1 MITKR
6 KIKTLKKGGLRFFTR
21 SAYRLSDEEQYEI
34 NRYCTNIFEILKLSY
49 IDTNTDIIN
58 KEKFLELIKKKFNKK
73 FLLYMRNLF
82 NTKEYKRYIDLKTKD
97 IEKLQK
103 SNEIDELKLEAE
115 FEELKAAIKKR
126 EELEELEE
134 LEENEDE
141 INLDNINLDE
151 LEHEAEIELER
162 EAEIELEREAELKEL
177 KELKYSLF
185 EFVIYMLYKYGYV
198 VHPQIKKLS
207 DEEFDE
213 LIAKKLLDKE
223 FEESIAKKRDS
234 ESKNAP
240 IIPQRSYQAEG
251 LSGENVQT
259 YFYTDKLDINHRGGG
274 MWWKKTIDKEI
285 QNLFEC
291 LKYTNIITSY
301 DTPNIRIF
309 KREFEE
315 YNRGK
320 KYPMSFFDDYKELK
334 TIQDPIQKI
343 FYARSLLP
351 PEFSIHVQ
359 IEPITLYEQRI
370 GYRHYKKYTRKVPN
384 SIHRS
389 KINDYR

>member
-1 MITKR
+1 
-6 KIKTLKKGGLRFFTR
+6 
-21 SAYRLSDEEQYEI
+21 
-34 NRYCTNIFEILKLSY
+34 
-49 IDTNTDIIN
+49 
-58 KEKFLELIKKKFNKK
+58 
-73 FLLYMRNLF
+73 
-82 NTKEYKRYIDLKTKD
+82 
-97 IEKLQK
+97 
-103 SNEIDELKLEAE
+103 
-115 FEELKAAIKKR
+115 
-126 EELEELEE
+126 
-134 LEENEDE
+134 
-141 INLDNINLDE
+141 
-151 LEHEAEIELER
+151 
-162 EAEIELEREAELKEL
+162 
-177 KELKYSLF
+177 
-185 EFVIYMLYKYGYV
+185 MLYKYGYV
-198 VHPQIKKLS
+198 VHPQIKKSS

-223 FEESIAKKRDS
+223 FEELIAKKRYS
-234 ESKNAP
+234 ESEYAP

-259 YFYTDKLDINHRGGG
+259 YFYTKNLNIYDRGGG

-291 LKYTNIITSY
+291 LKYPNIITSY

-315 YNRGK
+315 YNREFEEYNREK
-320 KYPMSFFDDYKELK
+320 TNPMSFFNDYKKLK
-334 TIQDPIQKI
+334 TIQDPIEKI

>member
-73 FLLYMRNLF
+73 FLHYMRKLF
-82 NTKEYKRYIDLKTKD
+82 NTKEYTRYIELKTKD

-103 SNEIDELKLEAE
+103 SNEIDELELEA
-115 FEELKAAIKKR
+115 
-126 EELEELEE
+126 ELEE
-134 LEENEDE
+134 LEENEAENGDE
-141 INLDNINLDE
+141 IDDINLD
-151 LEHEAEIELER
+151 ELER
-162 EAEIELEREAELKEL
+162 EAEIELESEIELKQ
-177 KELKYSLF
+177 LKYSLF
-185 EFVIYMLYKYGYV
+185 ESVIYMLYKHGYV

-291 LKYTNIITSY
+291 LKYPNIITSY

>member
-6 KIKTLKKGGLRFFTR
+6 KIKRKTLKKGGLRFFTR
-21 SAYRLSDEEQYEI
+21 SSYRLSDEEQDEI
-34 NRYCTNIFEILKLSY
+34 NSYCTNIFEILKLSY
-49 IDTNTDIIN
+49 IDTDTDIIN

-82 NTKEYKRYIDLKTKD
+82 NTKEYKRYIDLKTID

-103 SNEIDELKLEAE
+103 SNEIDELD
-115 FEELKAAIKKR
+115 
-126 EELEELEE
+126 
-134 LEENEDE
+134 NEDV
-141 INLDNINLDE
+141 INLED
-151 LEHEAEIELER
+151 LER
-162 EAEIELEREAELKEL
+162 EAAIELESEIELKQLKH
-177 KELKYSLF
+177 SLF
-185 EFVIYMLYKYGYV
+185 ESVIYMLYKYGYV
-198 VHPQIKKLS
+198 VHPQIKKSS

-213 LIAKKLLDKE
+213 LFAKKLLDEE
-223 FEESIAKKRDS
+223 FEELIAKKRDS
-234 ESKNAP
+234 ESDAP

-259 YFYTDKLDINHRGGG
+259 YFYTDKLDVNHRGGG

-291 LKYTNIITSY
+291 LKYPNIITSY

-309 KREFEE
+309 KQEFEE
-315 YNRGK
+315 YNREK
-320 KYPMSFFDDYKELK
+320 TNPMSFFNDYKKLK
-334 TIQDPIQKI
+334 TIHMDPIQRI